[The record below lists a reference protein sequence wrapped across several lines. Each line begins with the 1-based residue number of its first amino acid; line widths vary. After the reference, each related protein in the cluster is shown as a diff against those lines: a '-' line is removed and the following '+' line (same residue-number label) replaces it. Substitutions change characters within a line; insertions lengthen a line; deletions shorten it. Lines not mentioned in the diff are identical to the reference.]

1 MHVNAQPPGALL
13 QSLSSKGWK
22 RAYVDGGQLIQSF
35 VKAGLI
41 EDLIITRIP
50 ILLGSGRP
58 LFGPLSTRFG
68 STTSRPRCF
77 LLVWSSRRIKFDP
90 VLKPSLVRKWSFVV

>member
-1 MHVNAQPPGALL
+1 VHVNAQTPGALL

-35 VKAGLI
+35 MKAGLI

-58 LFGPLSTRFG
+58 LFGPLSHDIRLNHIK
-68 STTSRPRCF
+68 STAF
-77 LLVWSSRRIKFDP
+77 
-90 VLKPSLVRKWSFVV
+90 PSGLIQSTYRVRSGA